1 MSNKRFPLPATGGG
15 YPIVVAGARAVHA
28 YDRDALTTIT
38 ITLSTDAEAE
48 ANGRRVVD
56 LIREACVAGDL
67 ERVAILHALFSSIAC
82 RVPEF
87 HVLVHEVIER
97 GDRAEI
103 VKVLDLPR
111 RGRGR
116 RPGDTFFF
124 TSLIE
129 HVMEAEG
136 FDKATQAVEWLSRHR
151 QELDLPDD
159 FLPGAK
165 ALLNQ
170 HAMLG
175 EYFQLW
181 SSSVYVKPELLT
193 LMPPELPGVPYT
205 PEMIEKARF
214 PPRDGS
220 TWPHGIVVEIRPPHR
235 EK

>member
-1 MSNKRFPLPATGGG
+1 M
-15 YPIVVAGARAVHA
+15 
-28 YDRDALTTIT
+28 
-38 ITLSTDAEAE
+38 
-48 ANGRRVVD
+48 
-56 LIREACVAGDL
+56 
-67 ERVAILHALFSSIAC
+67 
-82 RVPEF
+82 
-87 HVLVHEVIER
+87 
-97 GDRAEI
+97 
-103 VKVLDLPR
+103 
-111 RGRGR
+111 
-116 RPGDTFFF
+116 
-124 TSLIE
+124 IE